1 MKNLKNA
8 IYTKFTAL
16 IGASHNSFYS
26 AISGKLYYERAPQD
40 ATLPY
45 AVYTIVSDVPDW
57 NFTNNFEN
65 VRLQF
70 NLYSADSFDD
80 EEVEDMYTALKALYD
95 WCSLSITNSVLVYM
109 RRANARLSRDPEDDN
124 WMYSVDYEVMTEST
138 VTSASASASPSS
150 SPSQSPSASPSES
163 PSPSPSAP

>member
-1 MKNLKNA
+1 MKNLKTA

-16 IGASHNSFYS
+16 VGEAHNSFYN
-26 AISGKLYYERAPQD
+26 AVSGKLYYERAPQD

-45 AVYTIVSDVPDW
+45 AVYILVSDVPDW
-57 NFTNNFEN
+57 NFTNNFER

-80 EEVEDMYTALKALYD
+80 EEVEDLYTALKALYD
-95 WCSLSITNSVLVYM
+95 WCSLTIVDNVLVYM
-109 RRANARLSRDPEDDN
+109 RRANARVTRDPSDDN
-124 WMYSVDYEVMTEST
+124 WMYSVDYEILTEST
-138 VTSASASASPSS
+138 VTSPSASASPSA

-163 PSPSPSAP
+163 PSPSPSEA